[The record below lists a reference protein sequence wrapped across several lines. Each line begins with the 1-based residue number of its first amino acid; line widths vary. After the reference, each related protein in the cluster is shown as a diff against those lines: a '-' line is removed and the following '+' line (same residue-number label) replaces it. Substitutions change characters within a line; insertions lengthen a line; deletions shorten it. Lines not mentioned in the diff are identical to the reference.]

1 MEETIVEVN
10 VLFICLG
17 NICRS
22 PMAEAIF
29 RNLVKK
35 EGLDGKIHCDSAGTG
50 GWHVGKQPH
59 KGTREILQINNISDE
74 GIFARQFIKE
84 DLAQFDYLI
93 AMDASNIENIQHLT
107 KDPAAKIRLLMD
119 YTEEGKGKEVPD
131 PYFTGNFEEVYELI
145 TKGCEAL
152 LAEIKKAYAF

>member
-1 MEETIVEVN
+1 MVVN

-35 EGLDGKIHCDSAGTG
+35 EGLEGEISCDSAGTG
-50 GWHVGKQPH
+50 GWHAGKTPH
-59 KGTREILQINNISDE
+59 QGTRDILKTNNISDE

-84 DLAQFDYLI
+84 DLDQFEYLI
-93 AMDASNIENIQHLT
+93 AMDGSNIENIQKLSADST
-107 KDPAAKIRLLMD
+107 IKVRLLMD
-119 YTEEGKGKEVPD
+119 YTAEEKGKEVPD
-131 PYFTGNFEEVYELI
+131 PYFTGNFEEVYELV

-152 LAEIKKAYAF
+152 LAEIKTTYKF

>member
-1 MEETIVEVN
+1 MVVN

-35 EGLDGKIHCDSAGTG
+35 EGLEGQIRCDSAGTG
-50 GWHVGKQPH
+50 GWHVGKPPH
-59 KGTREILQINNISDE
+59 KGTREILKTNNISDE
-74 GIFARQFIKE
+74 GIFARQFIKA
-84 DLAQFDYLI
+84 DLDQFDYLI
-93 AMDASNIENIQHLT
+93 AMDTSNIKNIQKLST
-107 KDPAAKIRLLMD
+107 KPTTKIRLLMD
-119 YTEEGKGKEVPD
+119 YTAEGKGKEVPD
-131 PYFTGNFEEVYELI
+131 PYFTGNFEEVYELV

-152 LAEIKKAYAF
+152 LAEIKTTYAI